1 MNSKDLIKSLALKNN
16 LSENEISDMLFATI
30 NHLKNALKNDK
41 TLTIKGFGVFEV
53 RKKNER
59 ISVHPVTKEKMLVP
73 PKLVLNF
80 KQSSILK
87 DKFKEV

>member
-1 MNSKDLIKSLALKNN
+1 MNTKDLIKSLAVKNN
-16 LSENEISDMLFATI
+16 LSEKEISDLLDVTI
-30 NHLKNALKNDK
+30 KHLTTALKNDK
-41 TLTIKGFGVFEV
+41 VLNIKGFGAFEV

-80 KQSSILK
+80 KQSTILK
-87 DKFKEV
+87 YKFKES